1 MGYPDPG
8 GHSRGRFPRLEEL
21 QESGWL
27 LQRRLLLQRM
37 LFPRQLRRRSV
48 LLLLQSGRG
57 KERKEI
63 MIRTILWDVD
73 GTLLDFHA
81 AEGNALRSLFRE
93 FGFGELNDEDL
104 ARYKALNISL
114 WKALERNEI
123 TKPRVLVGRFEK
135 FFGDLGLDPSLA
147 PAFNEKY
154 QVRLGDTI
162 VFLDDSY
169 EIVKSL
175 RGRVSQYV
183 VSNGTVQAQTKKL
196 EASGLGEL
204 MDGVFLSEAI
214 GTEKPGRAFFDAVFA
229 RIRPESP
236 DQIVIIGDALSS
248 DILGGDRAGIRTCWY
263 NPHGAGRDIPCR
275 IDYEIRDLHQVLD
288 LPLA

>member
-8 GHSRGRFPRLEEL
+8 GHSRGRFPGLAEL
-21 QESGWL
+21 SEDGQL
-27 LQRRLLLQRM
+27 LQRGLLLQRM
-37 LFPRQLRRRSV
+37 RIPRQLRRRS
-48 LLLLQSGRG
+48 LLYLQPGRG

-81 AEGNALRSLFRE
+81 AEGNALRFLFHE
-93 FGFGELNDEDL
+93 FGFGDLNGEDL

-114 WKALERNEI
+114 WKALERGEI

-135 FFGDLGLDPSLA
+135 FFSDLGLDPSLA
-147 PAFNEKY
+147 PEFNERY
-154 QVRLGDTI
+154 QTALGDTI
-162 VFLDDSY
+162 VFMDDSY

-175 RGRVSQYV
+175 RGRVKQYV
-183 VSNGTVQAQTKKL
+183 VSNGTVKAQTKKL
-196 EASGLGEL
+196 RASGLGDL

-214 GTEKPGRAFFDAVFA
+214 GTEKPGRAFFDAVFSQ
-229 RIRPESP
+229 IGPQDPEEV
-236 DQIVIIGDALSS
+236 VIIGDALSS

-263 NPHGAGRDIPCR
+263 NPYGAGRDISCR
-275 IDYEIRDLHQVLD
+275 IDYEISDLHQVLD

>member
-1 MGYPDPG
+1 
-8 GHSRGRFPRLEEL
+8 
-21 QESGWL
+21 
-27 LQRRLLLQRM
+27 
-37 LFPRQLRRRSV
+37 
-48 LLLLQSGRG
+48 
-57 KERKEI
+57 

-93 FGFGELNDEDL
+93 FGFGELKDEDL

-123 TKPRVLVGRFEK
+123 TKPRVLVGRFEQ
-135 FFGDLGLDPSLA
+135 FFGELGLDPSLA

-154 QVRLGDTI
+154 QVRL
-162 VFLDDSY
+162 DDSY

-175 RGRVSQYV
+175 RGRVRQYV

-196 EASGLGEL
+196 KASGLGEI

-214 GTEKPGRAFFDAVFA
+214 GTEKPGRGFFDAVLSE
-229 RIRPESP
+229 IRPEDP
-236 DQIVIIGDALSS
+236 GEVIIIGDALSS
-248 DILGGDRAGIRTCWY
+248 DILGGDRAGIGTCWY

-288 LPLA
+288 LPFARNKAAGGMVRPRGLQ

>member
-1 MGYPDPG
+1 V
-8 GHSRGRFPRLEEL
+8 R
-21 QESGWL
+21 
-27 LQRRLLLQRM
+27 
-37 LFPRQLRRRSV
+37 
-48 LLLLQSGRG
+48 

-81 AEGNALRSLFRE
+81 AEGSALRSLFRK
-93 FGFGELNDEDL
+93 FGFGDLNGEDL

-123 TKPRVLVGRFEK
+123 TKPRGLVGRFER

-147 PAFNEKY
+147 PEFNERY
-154 QVRLGDTI
+154 QTALGDTI
-162 VFLDDSY
+162 VFMDDSY
-169 EIVKSL
+169 EVVKAL
-175 RGRVSQYV
+175 RGRVRQYV
-183 VSNGTVQAQTKKL
+183 VSNGTVLAQTKKL
-196 EASGLGEL
+196 KNSGLGDL

-214 GTEKPGRAFFDAVFA
+214 GTEKPGKAFFDAVLSEVA
-229 RIRPESP
+229 PESP
-236 DQIVIIGDALSS
+236 DQVVIIGDALSS

-263 NPHGAGRDIPCR
+263 NPSGAARDLECR
-275 IDYEIRDLHQVLD
+275 IDYEISDLHQVFD

>member
-1 MGYPDPG
+1 
-8 GHSRGRFPRLEEL
+8 
-21 QESGWL
+21 
-27 LQRRLLLQRM
+27 
-37 LFPRQLRRRSV
+37 
-48 LLLLQSGRG
+48 
-57 KERKEI
+57 

-81 AEGNALRSLFRE
+81 AEGNALRSLFHE
-93 FGFGELNDEDL
+93 FGFGDLSGEDL

-147 PAFNEKY
+147 PEFNERY
-154 QVRLGDTI
+154 QTALGDTI
-162 VFLDDSY
+162 VFMDDSY

-175 RGRVSQYV
+175 RGRVKQYV
-183 VSNGTVQAQTKKL
+183 VSNGTVKAQSKKL
-196 EASGLGEL
+196 RASGLGDL

-214 GTEKPGRAFFDAVFA
+214 GTEKPGRAFFDAVFSE
-229 RIRPESP
+229 IRPEDP
-236 DQIVIIGDALSS
+236 NEVIIIGDALSS
-248 DILGGDRAGIRTCWY
+248 DILGGDRAGIKTCWY
-263 NPHGAGRDIPCR
+263 NPHGAPRDLPCR
-275 IDYEIRDLHQVLD
+275 IDYEISDLHQVLD